1 MTNRSPEDVVRRMYR
16 AFGASDEAGL
26 REVIHA
32 DVEWNQCAGFPGG
45 DRRRGIESVL
55 AGVLHGNKSTWTGFK
70 AVVADYVASGDRV
83 VAIGYYEGVHS
94 KTGKSMRADFT
105 HAYRVEGDQIVRFDQ
120 VADTW
125 PMVAAAQS
133 QNE

>member
-1 MTNRSPEDVVRRMYR
+1 MYA

-26 REVIHA
+26 RDVIDA

-45 DRRRGIESVL
+45 ERRRGIESVL
-55 AGVLHGNKSTWTGFK
+55 DGVLRGNKSTWTGFK
-70 AVVADYVASGDRV
+70 AAVSDYIASADRV

-94 KTGKSMRADFT
+94 QTGKFMRADFT
-105 HAYRVEGDQIVRFDQ
+105 HTYRVQFGQIVRFDQ

-125 PMVAAAQS
+125 PMVAAAQPQS
-133 QNE
+133 D